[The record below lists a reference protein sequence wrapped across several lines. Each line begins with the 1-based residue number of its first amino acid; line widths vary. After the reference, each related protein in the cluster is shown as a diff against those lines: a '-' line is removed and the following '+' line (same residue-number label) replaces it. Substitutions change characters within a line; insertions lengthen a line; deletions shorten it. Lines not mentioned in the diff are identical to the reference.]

1 MTDILA
7 PVAGRLVPLSAVPDQ
22 VFAGQM
28 VGSGVAIEPSV
39 PAGGA
44 DAVVVSPVAGTV
56 LKLHPH
62 AAIVLGDGG
71 VGVLVHVGID
81 TVNLGGEG
89 FTLLAAEKSK
99 VAAGDPLISFSPSGI
114 RDRGLSA
121 ICPVVVMDST
131 PGSVPDPEEREV
143 VAGEVL
149 FAM

>member
-1 MTDILA
+1 MTDVLA
-7 PVAGRLVPLSAVPDQ
+7 PVGGRLVPLSAVPDP

-28 VGSGVAIEPSV
+28 VGSGVAIEPAV
-39 PAGGA
+39 PADGA

-56 LKLHPH
+56 VKLHPH

-81 TVNLGGEG
+81 TVNLAGEG
-89 FTLLAAEKSK
+89 FTLLAAEKAR

-121 ICPVVVMDST
+121 ICPVVVMDSS
-131 PGSVPDPEEREV
+131 PGSIADPEERDV
-143 VAGEVL
+143 VAGELL

>member
-1 MTDILA
+1 MTDVLA

-28 VGSGVAIEPSV
+28 VGSGVAIEPAA
-39 PAGGA
+39 PGDGA

-81 TVNLGGEG
+81 TVNLNGEG
-89 FTLLAAEKSK
+89 FTVLAVEKAK
-99 VAAGDPLISFSPSGI
+99 VAAGDPLIAFSPSMI
-114 RDRGLSA
+114 RERGLSA
-121 ICPVVVMDST
+121 ICPVVVMDSK
-131 PGSVPDPEEREV
+131 PGSIADPKEADVAAGDPIFV
-143 VAGEVL
+143 V
-149 FAM
+149 

>member
-44 DAVVVSPVAGTV
+44 EAVVVAPIAGTV
-56 LKLHPH
+56 IKLHPH
-62 AAIVLGDGG
+62 AAIVLGAGG

-89 FTLLAAEKSK
+89 FTLLATEKSE

-114 RDRGLSA
+114 RERGLSA
-121 ICPVVVMDST
+121 VCPVVVMDSK
-131 PGSVPDPEEREV
+131 PGSIADPQERQV
-143 VAGEVL
+143 TAGETI
-149 FAM
+149 FAI